1 MGEIGVETSFEDF
14 VGEVEPRLRRAL
26 AGHLP
31 AAAVPDAVGEALAY
45 AWTHWDRVRT
55 LDNPAGYLFRVGQ
68 SRTRRRREGVPP
80 GPDPT
85 RLPEVEPGLGP
96 ALRAL
101 APQQRSAVWLVHA
114 CGWTYAETASAL
126 GISPSAVGTHLT
138 RGLAHLR
145 TALGAIDA

>member
-1 MGEIGVETSFEDF
+1 
-14 VGEVEPRLRRAL
+14 
-26 AGHLP
+26 
-31 AAAVPDAVGEALAY
+31 VPE
-45 AWTHWDRVRT
+45 
-55 LDNPAGYLFRVGQ
+55 
-68 SRTRRRREGVPP
+68 
-80 GPDPT
+80 GPDPA

-145 TALGAIDA
+145 TTLGAEPPGEATRKHGALLSEAPPRRCSERPDPNRETP